1 LGLLLLVLGVATLA
15 RAYLYARARILDRL
29 LAVVPNCDER
39 WIGQTPAAF
48 AVPGVDAG
56 PFQMPDYEAVTIP
69 SLDAAISLSG
79 WYIGSDTG
87 RAARAVVI
95 VHGHNS
101 CKREDRIL
109 LAAGMLRRH
118 GISVLLIDLRNHGDS
133 TVHTGR
139 FAGGIREYR
148 DVLGAWDWLV
158 TAKGFDP
165 AHVGLMGFSLGAA
178 TALIAAGVESRVA
191 ATWADSGYADLG
203 AALRAEI
210 ERAGYPTWFASVA
223 YLMIR
228 LERGDDMTSLSP
240 AAAVAKLHGRP
251 LYIVHGTADTRLSV
265 QYADDLAAEYRA
277 AGGTIEPWIVAG
289 SRHTEAIVN
298 HAAEYERRL
307 VWFFDS
313 TIGTGCQHGPA
324 PPERELTHRDPG
336 VLAQHASRML

>member
-1 LGLLLLVLGVATLA
+1 MPRRRLGLLLLLLGVATLV
-15 RAYLYARARILDRL
+15 RAYLYARAWILDRL

-56 PFQMPDYEAVTIP
+56 PFQMPDYEVVTIP
-69 SLDAAISLSG
+69 SRDAAISLSG
-79 WYIGSDTG
+79 WYIGSDAG

-109 LAAGMLRRH
+109 LAAGMLHRH

-139 FAGGIREYR
+139 FAGGTREYR
-148 DVLGAWDWLV
+148 DALGAWDWLV

-178 TALIAAGVESRVA
+178 TAVIAAGIEPRVA
-191 ATWADSGYADLG
+191 ATWADSGFADLE
-203 AALRAEI
+203 ATLRAELARS
-210 ERAGYPTWFASVA
+210 EYPRWFASAA
-223 YLMIR
+223 YLVIR
-228 LERGDDMTSLSP
+228 TERGDDLTSLSP
-240 AAAVAKLHGRP
+240 AAAVAKLNGRP

-265 QYADDLAAEYRA
+265 QYANDLAAEYRTS
-277 AGGTIEPWIVAG
+277 GGTIEPWIVEG
-289 SRHTEAIVN
+289 SGHTEAIVD

-307 VWFFDS
+307 VSFFLS
-313 TIGTGCQHGPA
+313 TVGTVADVDQL
-324 PPERELTHRDPG
+324 RR
-336 VLAQHASRML
+336 SRN